1 MTLRPDTPA
10 APLLAAARRLWE
22 DVAGVPASFPP
33 AGEVSVVVSPESGMC
48 PTGWVGIVGLGGSA
62 LVTAP
67 DERTAATVRVALRR
81 LPVAAVA
88 DAAAVRDVLPVTRVL
103 GPATLA
109 YVSPEGFRRSAASP
123 PGATPA
129 AERLEGRHPAVRALE
144 RTAGPDDAG
153 EAALDEI
160 TSPAFVVRDHG
171 EAVAAGGYRE
181 WPLRT
186 AHLSVLTA
194 PAARGRGLARTV
206 ASAAVAHALAAGLLP
221 QWRARPPASR
231 RVAAALGFEE
241 LGVQL
246 SVEVAQDRLG
256 VMWPPS

>member
-1 MTLRPDTPA
+1 M
-10 APLLAAARRLWE
+10 
-22 DVAGVPASFPP
+22 
-33 AGEVSVVVSPESGMC
+33 
-48 PTGWVGIVGLGGSA
+48 
-62 LVTAP
+62 TAP
-67 DERTAATVRVALRR
+67 DERTAATVRVALRG
-81 LPVAAVA
+81 LPVAAMV

-109 YVSPEGFRRSAASP
+109 YVSPEGFRRSAASRP
-123 PGATPA
+123 AESSPA
-129 AERLEGRHPAVRALE
+129 ASPSVERLESRHPAVRALE

-160 TSPAFVVRDHG
+160 TSPAFVVREQG
-171 EAVAAGGYRE
+171 EAVAVGGYRQ

-221 QWRARPPASR
+221 QWRARLPASR

-246 SVEVAQDRLG
+246 SVEVAQD
-256 VMWPPS
+256 

>member
-1 MTLRPDTPA
+1 M
-10 APLLAAARRLWE
+10 
-22 DVAGVPASFPP
+22 
-33 AGEVSVVVSPESGMC
+33 
-48 PTGWVGIVGLGGSA
+48 
-62 LVTAP
+62 TAP
-67 DERTAATVRVALRR
+67 DERTAATVRVALRG
-81 LPVAAVA
+81 LPVAAMV

-123 PGATPA
+123 SV
-129 AERLEGRHPAVRALE
+129 ERLESRHPAVRALE

-160 TSPAFVVRDHG
+160 TSPAFVVREQG
-171 EAVAAGGYRE
+171 EAVAVGGYRQ

-221 QWRARPPASR
+221 QWRARLPASR

-246 SVEVAQDRLG
+246 SVEVAQD
-256 VMWPPS
+256 